1 MASGRTHEIINLLFL
16 PGAVYYLN
24 PVSFEGFI
32 SGYII
37 GTFFLSPDNDIYHSK
52 PNRRWGFLRFVWYP
66 YTKIF
71 SHRGIS
77 HIPVIGTATKIVYLS
92 LVSLILIYIFI
103 FSLKYAF
110 PDLDIQILDRFRDVD
125 IYSFLSGSFVFSFI
139 FGIFLAEMVHIFTD
153 FVYSTLK
160 RFKII
165 GRS

>member
-16 PGAVYYLN
+16 PGAVYYLH
-24 PVSFEGFI
+24 PVNFEGFI

-52 PNRRWGFLRFVWYP
+52 PNKRWGVLRIIWYP
-66 YTKIF
+66 YTRIF

-77 HIPVIGTATKIVYLS
+77 HIPFFGTVTKIIYLAS
-92 LVSLILIYIFI
+92 VSLIFLYLTVLV
-103 FSLKYAF
+103 LKYAF
-110 PDLDIQILDRFRDVD
+110 PDFNIDIINEIKNTN
-125 IYSFLSGSFVFSFI
+125 IYSFLSDRFVFSFI
-139 FGIFLAEMVHIFTD
+139 FGLFLAEMVHIFTD

-165 GRS
+165 GKG